1 MTFFCL
7 SNVESRAQV
16 SSRKFFHFC
25 DQHEE
30 SAPIL
35 VILSRVCL
43 AAVAVCCEDIISFL
57 DIVLKV

>member
-1 MTFFCL
+1 MTFFSL
-7 SNVESRAQV
+7 SNVESRAQI
-16 SSRKFFHFC
+16 SSRKFFFVC

-30 SAPIL
+30 SDPIL

-43 AAVAVCCEDIISFL
+43 AAAAVCREDLFL